1 MAVPDQ
7 VKHIIRL
14 FGSRGY
20 EIYIVGGV
28 VRDALLG
35 RPLIDWDFTTSA
47 TPEEILALVPDS
59 FYDNKYG
66 TVGIKAEPKPY
77 EVTTFRTEHGYSDAR
92 HPDEVRWGSSL
103 EEDLARRDFTINA
116 MALKSAQMH
125 TASGSLF
132 ELVDIHGG
140 MEDLKAKLIR
150 TVGDPDERF
159 AEDALRM
166 MRAVRIGAQLMFNIE
181 EETFEAIKRNANKLK
196 GIAWERI
203 REELLKTLA
212 AEYPAE
218 GYMLLRNTG
227 LGSLVLPEMEETF
240 GVDQKSPGRHHQFD
254 VGTHSVESLRHCP
267 SSDPVTRLATLIHDT
282 GKVKTMRKY
291 PDGRI
296 TFYNHE
302 MESAKIAENIA
313 DRLRFSKIQKERL
326 VKLVRWH
333 QFTVSEQLTDSA
345 VRRFI
350 RNVGLDLVEDMLALR
365 TGDRLGGGARETSW
379 RLEEFKKRL
388 LEVQKQPF
396 AVPDLKVNG
405 RDVME
410 LKGIGPGPKVGEYLN
425 VIFNEVVENNLPNER
440 EMLLKRLGEVSL

>member
-1 MAVPDQ
+1 MKIKVPVPVYAAD
-7 VKHIIRL
+7 VISKFTRE
-14 FGSRGY
+14 GY

-28 VRDALLG
+28 VRDFFLG
-35 RPLIDWDFTTSA
+35 RILYDWDMTTNA
-47 TPEEILALVPDS
+47 TPEKIQELFPHS
-59 FYDNKYG
+59 FYDNKFG
-66 TVGIKAEPKPY
+66 TVGIPEEGKTDKETEIQSRPV

-150 TVGDPDERF
+150 TVGDPEERF

-296 TFYNHE
+296 TFYN
-302 MESAKIAENIA
+302 
-313 DRLRFSKIQKERL
+313 
-326 VKLVRWH
+326 
-333 QFTVSEQLTDSA
+333 
-345 VRRFI
+345 
-350 RNVGLDLVEDMLALR
+350 
-365 TGDRLGGGARETSW
+365 
-379 RLEEFKKRL
+379 
-388 LEVQKQPF
+388 
-396 AVPDLKVNG
+396 
-405 RDVME
+405 
-410 LKGIGPGPKVGEYLN
+410 
-425 VIFNEVVENNLPNER
+425 
-440 EMLLKRLGEVSL
+440 